1 MNVRRLLEAAVLLAL
16 VVAVVLG
23 VRRFEDRGAGGYL
36 VRAVFQ
42 NASFVTTGEQVKVA
56 GVTVGTIHA
65 VQLTARNQA
74 AVVLSITDHH
84 DIPFR
89 ADAHCAIGLESLLGE
104 QYVQCVPTQARP
116 AGSAAPAP
124 LALIRS
130 GAGRGQHLLALSGTT
145 TPVGFDLLLD
155 MNRLPLLQ
163 RLRLLISGL
172 GVGLTANG
180 HAVNA
185 ALRRSDPA
193 LQQTDRVIGVL
204 ADQDRVIARLTDE
217 SARIL
222 APLSAQR
229 AHLGGFLSHA
239 GEVAAAS
246 ASESRAIKAN
256 LADLPAFLRQLRP
269 AARRLARLASQGA
282 PALEELNAHAPQIDT
297 AVRKLGPL
305 AKRATPALVSL
316 GLVADRGR
324 TVFPQAH
331 SAAGDLLALADPL
344 VPVARD
350 LAATASSFDRA
361 GGIED
366 AMRFIYYYTGAVNG
380 EDSLGHYVR
389 TLLQIGSCSP
399 RSPSPVPGCQATWGA
414 LAGGG
419 SAPAARRDAAAAAR
433 SAPTAGASAAAG
445 PGSTAGSTANP
456 VVAAALRAAGSD
468 RALSVVRP
476 LESYLLGR

>member
-1 MNVRRLLEAAVLLAL
+1 MSPRRVLEAAVLVAL
-16 VVAVVLG
+16 VVVIVIAAQ
-23 VRRFEDRGAGGYL
+23 RFTGGGAGGYQ

-42 NASFVTTGEQVKVA
+42 NSSFVTPGEQVKVA

-65 VQLTARNQA
+65 VQLTAHNQA
-74 AVVLSITDHH
+74 AVVLSITDRRY
-84 DIPFR
+84 IPFR

-104 QYVQCVPTQARP
+104 QFVQCVPSRP
-116 AGSAAPAP
+116 RPTGSAAPAP

-130 GAGRGQHLLALSGTT
+130 GAGRGEHLLPVSGTT

-163 RLRLLISGL
+163 RLRLLVSGL
-172 GVGLTANG
+172 GVGLDANG
-180 HAVNA
+180 HELNT

-193 LQQTDRVIGVL
+193 LEQTDRVIGVL
-204 ADQDRVIARLTDE
+204 ADQNRVIARLTDE

-222 APLSAQR
+222 APLSVQR
-229 AHLGGFLSHA
+229 AHLGGFLSHG

-246 ASESRAIKAN
+246 ASESRSIEAN
-256 LADLPAFLRQLRP
+256 LADLPAFLRRLRP
-269 AARRLARLASQGA
+269 AARRLSRLASQGT
-282 PALEELNAHAPQIDT
+282 PALAQLNAHAGQIDT
-297 AVRKLGPL
+297 AVSKLGPL
-305 AKRATPALVSL
+305 ATRATPALVSL
-316 GLVADRGR
+316 GRVADRAR

-331 SAAGDLLALADPL
+331 PAAKDLLALADPL

-350 LAATASSFDRA
+350 IAATASSFDQR

-389 TLLQIGSCSP
+389 SLLQIGSCSP
-399 RSPSPVPGCQATWGA
+399 RSPSPVPGCQATFNA
-414 LAGGG
+414 LSTGG
-419 SAPAARRDAAAAAR
+419 SSAAARRAPAPASDPV
-433 SAPTAGASAAAG
+433 SA
-445 PGSTAGSTANP
+445 P

-468 RALSVVRP
+468 RVLTDMRP
-476 LESYLLGR
+476 LESYLFGR